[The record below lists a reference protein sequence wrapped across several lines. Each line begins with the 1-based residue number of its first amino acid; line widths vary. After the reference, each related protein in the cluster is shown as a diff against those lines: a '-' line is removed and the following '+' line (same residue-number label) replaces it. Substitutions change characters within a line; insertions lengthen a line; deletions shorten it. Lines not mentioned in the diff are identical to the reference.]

1 MLALLDL
8 RHQEWVL
15 RICRERAAGGDAVVV
30 VLHDLGLD
38 WPQPVRTA
46 RRCST
51 MDRSPHRAPLEVFT
65 AELLSRVYRQPV
77 EVVIA
82 HPPLVPASGCVFPN

>member
-30 VLHDLGLD
+30 VLTTWD
-38 WPQPVRTA
+38 WTGRSLCGPHGGAPRRTDRRTGPPV
-46 RRCST
+46 
-51 MDRSPHRAPLEVFT
+51 EVFT

-77 EVVIA
+77 EVIA